1 MSGLVQRLNLAT
13 ASVSAYRQSGN
24 PTDLE
29 AASAGIEAVGA
40 AAAELRDDTDTARET
55 MDSVAGAI
63 ASYQSALTHYADLD
77 RQNAQRSQDML
88 ARTTELESLAVT
100 IRDAQQAQYD
110 RLVEGLEA
118 AEAELARRLDLAQAA
133 DDLIRATLKAREG
146 EAVYRLTRVKADAER
161 AMEAIKEMF
170 LAAVALRKLSAG
182 TADEA
187 AVGKV
192 SQEVNGY
199 RKSFADLVK
208 AFEGGDTAAA
218 VDAELTKSSTR
229 INAFTGAIE
238 KRQREAYD
246 EVRASTIAARRQ
258 VDRAVVAQ
266 ADALRLVAFTRG
278 LQLAEREFVQQGGGD
293 QALAPMMELLR
304 GIGLLPIKLRKYV
317 DGDDQL
323 ASVEQIDQAIKAYRS
338 ALEEMAVA
346 LTQQSEAEQTMRTA
360 QDAVLGLVRG
370 ADQTLGAAMDD
381 QRVLSQT
388 LMVAGTLGA
397 LAIGI
402 VLAFVIGRGISRPVS
417 RLTAV
422 MQRLVANDFS
432 VEVPDRERRDEL
444 GAMALAVQVF
454 KDNGIEVEQLRGEQ
468 QEAERRA
475 QAERD
480 KLMLE
485 LADTLDVKVKAIVDA
500 VRGAS
505 DDMTK
510 NAQSMSQLADET
522 KEQASAVR
530 DASAEASQNVQ
541 TVAASA
547 EELSS
552 SIAEINR
559 NVANSSDIAKQA
571 SEEAQ
576 RTNSEVEGLVAAAQR
591 IGEVVNLIQDIA
603 EQTNL
608 LALNATIEAARAGEA
623 GKGFAVVA
631 SEVKN
636 LATQTG
642 KATEEIAQQIA
653 AMQSATTSAASVIGG
668 IGNTIEQMN
677 EIAAAILSTV
687 EQQAVAT
694 KEIARNVQAACHG
707 TEQVSNSIDSVS
719 EAADKT
725 DRSAASVLSA
735 SAGLAEQSVALAEQ
749 LDGLVV
755 RLRQSANGSSAAA

>member
-1 MSGLVQRLNLAT
+1 MSGLVQRLNEAT
-13 ASVSAYRQSGN
+13 ASVGAYRQSGD
-24 PTDLE
+24 PADLE
-29 AASAGIEAVGA
+29 AASAGIGEVGA
-40 AAAELRDDTDTARET
+40 RAAELRDESDTARET

-63 ASYQSALTHYADLD
+63 ASYQAALANYATLD
-77 RQNAQRSQDML
+77 RQNAQRLQDML
-88 ARTTELESLAVT
+88 ARTTELESRAVA
-100 IRDAQQAQYD
+100 IRDAQQAEYS
-110 RLVEGLEA
+110 RLVEGLEV
-118 AEAELARRLDLAQAA
+118 AETEQARRLDLAQAA

-146 EAVYRLTRVKADAER
+146 EAVFRLTRAEADADV
-161 AMEAIKEMF
+161 AMESIKQMF

-187 AVGKV
+187 AVAKV
-192 SQEVNGY
+192 SKEVNAY
-199 RKSFADLVK
+199 RKSFADLAK
-208 AFEGGDTAAA
+208 AYEAGEGVSA
-218 VDAELTKSSTR
+218 VEAELAKSSTR

-238 KRQREAYD
+238 KRQREAYN
-246 EVRASTIAARRQ
+246 EVAAGTAEARKL

-278 LQLAEREFVQQGGGD
+278 LQLAEREFVQQGGGE
-293 QALAPMMELLR
+293 QALEPMQQQLR
-304 GIGLLPIKLRKYV
+304 SIGLLPIKLRKFV
-317 DGDDQL
+317 DGDDQFAL
-323 ASVEQIDQAIKAYRS
+323 VEQIDQAIKAYRA
-338 ALEEMAVA
+338 ALEQMAEA
-346 LTQQSEAEQTMRTA
+346 LDLQAEAEQTMRAA

-454 KDNGIEVEQLRGEQ
+454 KDNGQEVERLRAEQ

-500 VRGAS
+500 VRSAS
-505 DDMTK
+505 DDMTH
-510 NAQSMSQLADET
+510 NAQSMSKLADQT
-522 KEQASAVR
+522 KEQSAAVR

-559 NVANSSDIAKQA
+559 NVASSNEIAKKA
-571 SEEAQ
+571 TEEAR
-576 RTNSEVEGLVAAAQR
+576 RTNEEVEGLVAAAQR

-642 KATEEIAQQIA
+642 KATEEIAQQIT
-653 AMQSATTSAASVIGG
+653 AMQNATTSAASVIGG
-668 IGNTIEQMN
+668 IGKTIDQMN
-677 EIAAAILSTV
+677 EIASAILSTV
-687 EQQAVAT
+687 EQQAGAT
-694 KEIARNVQAACHG
+694 QEIARNVQQACHG
-707 TEQVSNSIDSVS
+707 TEQVTDSIDSVS

-725 DRSAASVLSA
+725 DRSAASVLQA

-749 LDGLVV
+749 LEGLVV
-755 RLRQSANGSSAAA
+755 RLRESASASSKAA